1 MSDYIW
7 EKSQEE
13 IIKGEQPTKISQL
26 ENDVG
31 YITKDVKVD
40 AAVNAD
46 TLGGK
51 APDAFAN
58 ATHSHPYLP
67 LNGGQ
72 LTGIL
77 KHSDYQ
83 KTYYSNVAI
92 YNNWAVFNSLKST
105 SVGTICI
112 KLPKQNIM
120 FEAEIALRVYGKI
133 VKYYIS
139 GYTYISSSRWY
150 QPAAVR
156 ISSGA
161 TPPIKFATDENNDR
175 YILIGTTDT
184 NWGGYLHVIIPRVSV
199 GYGHTIDLNRWE
211 ISLITSEEDFTID
224 SLFD

>member
-13 IIKGEQPTKISQL
+13 KIREEQPTKISQL

-31 YITKDVKVD
+31 FITKDVKVD

-46 TLGGK
+46 TVGGK
-51 APDAFAN
+51 APAAFAN

-72 LTGIL
+72 LTGIV

-92 YNNWAVFNSLKST
+92 YNNWAVFNPMSS
-105 SVGTICI
+105 SNIGTICI

-120 FEAEIALRVYGKI
+120 FEAEIVLRGYGKI
-133 VKYYIS
+133 VKYYVS
-139 GYTYISSSRWY
+139 GYTYITTARWY
-150 QPAAVR
+150 YPTAVR
-156 ISSGA
+156 VSSGA
-161 TPPIKFATDENNDR
+161 APPIKFATDGNNDR

-199 GYGHTIDLNRWE
+199 GYGHNINLDRWE
-211 ISLITSEEDFTID
+211 ISLITSEEGFTINN
-224 SLFD
+224 LFD